1 MKYWS
6 EILEKLFD
14 DEKALQ
20 EAEQEH
26 ENKQKEK
33 DIMYDRVVDALKRSE
48 AAKKEYLDLRSEY
61 VKKYGS
67 FAYKYE
73 KDINPNTFPFNIFF

>member
-26 ENKQKEK
+26 ESKQKEK
-33 DIMYDRVVDALKRSE
+33 DIMYDRVMDALKRSE

-61 VKKYGS
+61 IKKYGS
-67 FAYKYE
+67 FSKH
-73 KDINPNTFPFNIFF
+73 KNISLATTLLFFL